1 MVHSE
6 YYKLLDLKPDC
17 SIDQIKKAY
26 REKARMYHPD
36 VNHSPD
42 AKENFIKVTEAYDF
56 LISNHDKEI
65 SDEEEFARLMEEW
78 RKYRQE
84 RSRMRARFYA
94 QYTYSKFKSSKY
106 YKSTKELNGY
116 VIIVN
121 FSIAVMV
128 LIYTIIGYIIKL
140 KDPIPDSSPAIYS
153 FILLLVF
160 SLILFTVSFIYL
172 RAYIETRKKRPKRK
186 NTK

>member
-1 MVHSE
+1 MTNSE
-6 YYKLLDLKPDC
+6 YYKLLDLPRDC

-42 AKENFIKVTEAYDF
+42 AKEQFIKVTEAYDF
-56 LISNHDKEI
+56 LISNHDKEL

-84 RSRMRARFYA
+84 RSRMRAHYYA
-94 QYTYSKFKSSKY
+94 HKTYSNFKSSKY

-116 VIIVN
+116 VIVVN
-121 FSIAVMV
+121 FSIAIMV
-128 LIYTIIGYIIKL
+128 FIYTIIGYIIRL
-140 KDPIPDSSPAIYS
+140 KNPIPDTNPPIYS
-153 FILLLVF
+153 FILLLVL
-160 SLILFTVSFIYL
+160 SLILFTVSLIYL
-172 RAYIETRKKRPKRK
+172 RAYIETRKKRGNRK
-186 NTK
+186 KNM